1 MSDYDQF
8 DERRT
13 AAPPQARVRERKW
26 SPWIW
31 IIPLLAMSVVGY
43 LIVRYGVLGGG
54 DITVRFAEARGLDRF
69 NPVRFRGA
77 KVGTVEKITIDK
89 KLEQVVVRISMDG
102 AMKHAL
108 KTGTRFWIVE
118 PSLESGGFGSLLSTT
133 YVAIAPGEGEATRD
147 FKGQE
152 YAPILAPPEAGK
164 TFLLDAD
171 GLGSIAMG
179 SPVQF
184 QGIRVGRILGAEYDE
199 ALHVTTVHA
208 FVGQRFADH
217 VRQGTRFWRAS
228 GLSLSLTGGGLSLGG
243 TSLPSLLNA
252 PVEFSTPEVL
262 PGAPVANGTHFELYE
277 SEAEAQAAASGPQL
291 TYVTY
296 FPGPVRGLEAGA
308 PVLMQGVEV
317 GRVSDVRL
325 RYVPES
331 ATLETPVTLQIDP
344 RRLQFPVTDTT
355 TREELRIGMN
365 AALQKLVQKGMRA
378 TLASSLILPGASGVS
393 LEMAGARGTARLA
406 VEHDPPIIPAAS
418 TASGMEALNQLAARI
433 QKLPLE
439 DIAAHLQST
448 AARIHTLVH
457 DPALSQS
464 LENMNR
470 SLADIREVAAVTREN
485 AGPIAQSVRNAA
497 TSAEIA
503 AGRAQQLMATAPQ
516 QNYDLGQLIKEL
528 TRAAE
533 SVRALANYLEE
544 NPDAL
549 LKGRGKTK

>member
-1 MSDYDQF
+1 MSDYDQL
-8 DERRT
+8 DKRRT
-13 AAPPQARVRERKW
+13 AAPPEARVTVRKW

-31 IIPLLAMSVVGY
+31 IVPLLAMSVVGY

-69 NPVRFRGA
+69 SPVRFRGA

-89 KLEQVVVRISMDG
+89 KLEQVVVRIAMDG
-102 AMKHAL
+102 SMKHAL

-118 PSLESGGFGSLLSTT
+118 PSLESGGLGSLLSSTHI
-133 YVAIAPGEGEATRD
+133 AIAPGEGEDTRD
-147 FKGQE
+147 FQGQE
-152 YAPILAPPEAGK
+152 YAPIAAPPEAGK
-164 TFLLDAD
+164 TFLLEATA
-171 GLGSIAMG
+171 LGSITMG

-199 ALHVTTVHA
+199 ARHVTTVHA

-217 VRQGTRFWRAS
+217 VRQGTRFWRAA
-228 GLSLSLTGGGLSLGG
+228 GLSLSLTGGGLSMGG
-243 TSLPSLLNA
+243 TSLASLLNA

-262 PGAPVANGTHFELYE
+262 SGAPVANGTHFELYE
-277 SEAEAQAAASGPQL
+277 SQAAAQAAAAGPQL

-296 FPGPVRGLEAGA
+296 FPAPVRGLQAGA
-308 PVLMQGVEV
+308 PVQMQGVEV

-344 RRLQFPVTDTT
+344 RRLQFRVTDTT

-393 LEMAGARGTARLA
+393 LEMAGRRGTARLV

-418 TASGMEALNQLAARI
+418 TASGVDALNQLATRI
-433 QKLPLE
+433 QNLPLE
-439 DIAAHLQST
+439 DIAAHLQRT
-448 AARIHTLVH
+448 AARIDTLVH

-470 SLADIREVAAVTREN
+470 SLADIQKVAAVTREN
-485 AGPIAQSVRNAA
+485 AGPIAQSLRNAA
-497 TSAEIA
+497 TSAETA
-503 AGRAQQLMATAPQ
+503 ARRAEQLMATAPQ

-533 SVRALANYLEE
+533 SVRRLADYLEE

-549 LKGRGKTK
+549 LKGRGRAK

>member
-1 MSDYDQF
+1 MSDYDQL
-8 DERRT
+8 DEHRT
-13 AAPPQARVRERKW
+13 AAPPDARVKVRKW

-31 IIPLLAMSVVGY
+31 IVPLLAMSAVGY

-69 NPVRFRGA
+69 DPVRFRGA

-89 KLEQVVVRISMDG
+89 ELEQVVVRISMDG
-102 AMKHAL
+102 SMKHAL

-118 PSLESGGFGSLLSTT
+118 PGLESGGLGSLLSTT
-133 YVAIAPGEGEATRD
+133 YVAIAPGAGEATRD
-147 FKGQE
+147 FQGQE

-164 TFLLDAD
+164 TLLLDAG
-171 GLGSIAMG
+171 GLGSIATG

-262 PGAPVANGTHFELYE
+262 AGAPVANGTHFELYE
-277 SEAEAQAAASGPQL
+277 SEAEAQAAAAGPQL
-291 TYVTY
+291 TYVTC

-317 GRVSDVRL
+317 GRVSEVRL

-503 AGRAQQLMATAPQ
+503 AGRAQQLMATAPR

>member
-1 MSDYDQF
+1 M
-8 DERRT
+8 
-13 AAPPQARVRERKW
+13 
-26 SPWIW
+26 
-31 IIPLLAMSVVGY
+31 
-43 LIVRYGVLGGG
+43 
-54 DITVRFAEARGLDRF
+54 
-69 NPVRFRGA
+69 
-77 KVGTVEKITIDK
+77 
-89 KLEQVVVRISMDG
+89 
-102 AMKHAL
+102 
-108 KTGTRFWIVE
+108 
-118 PSLESGGFGSLLSTT
+118 
-133 YVAIAPGEGEATRD
+133 
-147 FKGQE
+147 
-152 YAPILAPPEAGK
+152 
-164 TFLLDAD
+164 
-171 GLGSIAMG
+171 
-179 SPVQF
+179 
-184 QGIRVGRILGAEYDE
+184 
-199 ALHVTTVHA
+199 
-208 FVGQRFADH
+208 
-217 VRQGTRFWRAS
+217 
-228 GLSLSLTGGGLSLGG
+228 GG
-243 TSLPSLLNA
+243 TSLASLLNA

-378 TLASSLILPGASGVS
+378 TLSSSLILPGASGVS
-393 LEMAGARGTARLA
+393 LEMAGRRGAARLV

-418 TASGMEALNQLAARI
+418 TASGVEALNQLAARI
-433 QKLPLE
+433 QNLPLE
-439 DIAAHLQST
+439 DIAAHLQRT
-448 AARIHTLVH
+448 AARIDTLVH

-470 SLADIREVAAVTREN
+470 SLADIQKVAAVAREN
-485 AGPIAQSVRNAA
+485 AGPIAQSLRNAA
-497 TSAEIA
+497 TSAETA

-516 QNYDLGQLIKEL
+516 QNYDLGRLIKEL

-533 SVRALANYLEE
+533 SVRRLADYLEE

-549 LKGRGKTK
+549 LKGRGKAK